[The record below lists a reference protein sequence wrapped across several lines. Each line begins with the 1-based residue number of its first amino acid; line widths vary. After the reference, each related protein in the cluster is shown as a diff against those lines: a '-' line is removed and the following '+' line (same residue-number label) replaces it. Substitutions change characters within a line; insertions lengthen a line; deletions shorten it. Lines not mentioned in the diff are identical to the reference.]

1 MSDTDEQPISLRFMC
16 DVDDV
21 PWTVSGMHMY
31 ERFNEPYALTLRL
44 HSDDPVAEPIVLL
57 GESATLLVERGTL
70 TRELCGIIES
80 VEDGLRDNDHVAIV
94 VTIVPALMALGH
106 RRNSRIF
113 QEMTIPEILEQVLSE
128 GLGGFERSV
137 DVGFLTATYPAQEYT
152 VQYQETDFDFVHRL
166 MEEHPEDTEAL
177 RAGIRLLVT
186 ALSARH
192 RLTGREAQTLTET
205 ATDVLEQFIA
215 AFAAGE
221 GARD

>member
-1 MSDTDEQPISLRFMC
+1 MEGVDGEVALLR
-16 DVDDV
+16 V
-21 PWTVSGMHMY
+21 H
-31 ERFNEPYALTLRL
+31 
-44 HSDDPVAEPIVLL
+44 I
-57 GESATLLVERGTL
+57 
-70 TRELCGIIES
+70 
-80 VEDGLRDNDHVAIV
+80 
-94 VTIVPALMALGH
+94 
-106 RRNSRIF
+106 
-113 QEMTIPEILEQVLSE
+113 
-128 GLGGFERSV
+128 
-137 DVGFLTATYPAQEYT
+137 
-152 VQYQETDFDFVHRL
+152 HRL